1 MLISSITIIFFIFFT
16 CGVAAKSKNQENMKW
31 GQIYSFNTIIVLLVI
46 GSRTMELEVGAAET
60 LRTQYIPKSYL
71 IFLIDILY
79 DLYLFF
85 LQFLLDN
92 NGSCLNQLFWSLYPT
107 GP

>member
-1 MLISSITIIFFIFFT
+1 
-16 CGVAAKSKNQENMKW
+16 MKW

-92 NGSCLNQLFWSLYPT
+92 NQ
-107 GP
+107 